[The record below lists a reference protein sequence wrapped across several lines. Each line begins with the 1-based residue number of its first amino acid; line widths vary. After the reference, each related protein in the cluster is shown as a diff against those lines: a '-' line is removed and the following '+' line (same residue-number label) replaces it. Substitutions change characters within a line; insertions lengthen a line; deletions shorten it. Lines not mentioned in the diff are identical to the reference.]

1 MSEYVYLIREREF
14 CRLNEE
20 TYKIGKSK
28 NIDNRMRQYPKNS
41 ELLLIEKVKN
51 CDKIETL
58 LINLFKINF
67 QQRKEYGYEYF
78 SGNSI
83 EMRKLIKSIVYRDQF
98 INNRSLFGENISN
111 YYYILLFMVFIIF
124 DRLYIYYTSDT
135 IYNIIIYLLVL
146 YNCKL

>member
-1 MSEYVYLIREREF
+1 MSEYIYLIREREF

-28 NIDNRMRQYPKNS
+28 NIDNRIRQYPKNS

-67 QQRKEYGYEYF
+67 QQRKEYGNEYF

-98 INNRSLFGENISN
+98 INNKSIFGNSITSYFN
-111 YYYILLFMVFIIF
+111 ILLFISFIII
-124 DRLYIYYTSDT
+124 DRLYIYYTNDT
-135 IYNIIIYLLVL
+135 VYNIFIYLLIL
-146 YNCKL
+146 YNYKT